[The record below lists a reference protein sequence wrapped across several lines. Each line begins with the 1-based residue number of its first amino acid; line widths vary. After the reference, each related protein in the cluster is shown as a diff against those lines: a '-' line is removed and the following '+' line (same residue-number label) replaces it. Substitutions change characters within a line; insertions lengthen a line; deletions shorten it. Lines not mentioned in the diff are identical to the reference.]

1 MPLTAGEKLG
11 PYEILAMIGKG
22 GMGEVPASFV
32 ANRRYQILMGKNS
45 FRVETAYS
53 NFKRFDVESTITVS
67 DPATSSQGGKR

>member
-1 MPLTAGEKLG
+1 
-11 PYEILAMIGKG
+11 MIGKG
-22 GMGEVPASFV
+22 GMGEVSGLVV
-32 ANRRYQILMGKNS
+32 ANGRYQILMVKNS